1 VNTSATA
8 GLRAARLRFRWIAAG
23 VVAVGVALGVGV
35 AVGPVSIEFGGL
47 VGEVTSRLPVIGT
60 GDGLSAQDA
69 TIVWEL
75 RLPRVV
81 LALLVGSMLASAGAT
96 YQGVFRNP
104 LADPYLLGAAAGA
117 GLAVTI
123 VLVAAPGVSGG
134 GLSPLPLAAFGG
146 ALLAVLLSYALGRAS
161 GGRSPAT
168 LLLAGVA
175 VASFLTAVQ
184 TYVQQQHVDTIRQ
197 VYSWILG
204 RLTTAGW
211 SDVLL
216 LLPYFVVTSAVLLA
230 HRRVLD
236 VLAVGDAEATTLGVP
251 TARTRLVIVATA
263 SLATAAAVSVSGLIG
278 FVGIIVPHTVRL
290 VAGSSYRVILP
301 LSLLF
306 GAAFLAFADLAAR
319 TIASPAEIP
328 IGVVTAFVGAPFFI
342 LVLRRAQE
350 APA

>member
-1 VNTSATA
+1 MSARATA
-8 GLRAARLRFRWIAAG
+8 DLRVTRLRPRWLAAG
-23 VVAVGVALGVGV
+23 VGAVVLALVVGVT
-35 AVGPVSIEFGGL
+35 VGPVSIEVGGL
-47 VGEVTSRLPVIGT
+47 VGEVTSRLPLVGT
-60 GDGLSAQDA
+60 GRGLTVQQA
-69 TIVWEL
+69 TIVWDL

-81 LALLVGSMLASAGAT
+81 LALLVGSMLASAGAS

-117 GLAVTI
+117 GLAVTF

-134 GLSPLPLAAFGG
+134 GLSPLPLAAFAG
-146 ALLAVLLSYALGRAS
+146 ALCAVILAYVLGRAS
-161 GGRSPAT
+161 GGRSAAT

-211 SDVLL
+211 SEVILV
-216 LLPYFVVTSAVLLA
+216 LPYFVVTTGILLA

-236 VLAVGDAEATTLGVP
+236 VLAVGDTEASTLGVP
-251 TARTRLVIVATA
+251 TARTRLVVVATA

-301 LSLLF
+301 LSVLF

-319 TIASPAEIP
+319 TIAAPSEIP
-328 IGVVTAFVGAPFFI
+328 IGVVTAFVGAPFFV
-342 LVLRRAQE
+342 LVLRRSQV

>member
-1 VNTSATA
+1 MSTSATA
-8 GLRAARLRFRWIAAG
+8 DLRLARLRLGWVVAG
-23 VVAVGVALGVGV
+23 VAAVALALTISV
-35 AVGPVSIEFGGL
+35 AVGPVSIG
-47 VGEVTSRLPVIGT
+47 VGSLAGELTRHLPIIGT
-60 GDGLSAQDA
+60 GRGLTAQQA

-81 LALLVGSMLASAGAT
+81 LALLVGAMLASAGAT

-117 GLAVTI
+117 GLAVTF
-123 VLVAAPGVSGG
+123 VLVAAPGLAGR
-134 GLSPLPLAAFGG
+134 GLSPLPIAAFGG
-146 ALLAVLLSYALGRAS
+146 ALVAVLLAYALGRAA
-161 GGRSPAT
+161 GGRSAAT

-211 SDVLL
+211 SEVLL
-216 LLPYFVVTSAVLLA
+216 VLPYFLVTTAVLLA

-236 VLAVGDAEATTLGVP
+236 VLAVGDTEASTLGVP

-290 VAGSSYRVILP
+290 VAGASYRVILP

-319 TIASPAEIP
+319 TLAAPSEIP
-328 IGVVTAFVGAPFFI
+328 IGVITAFVGAPFFV
-342 LVLRRAQE
+342 LVLRTSRE